1 MLAELGKKLAEKWLT
16 LLVLPGALYLAVGVA
31 ADRLGHAHPFDAARL
46 ADRVGAWAKAPALGT
61 FGGQAVLLAAVGIAA
76 AGVGVVAQALGSLV
90 ERLHL
95 AADWPG
101 WPAGARTWA
110 HLATRRRQ
118 ARLRRRRELAGRARA
133 RVHIADPTSRPSA
146 LATAAEARAAA
157 HRVGAEE
164 PVRPTWS
171 GDRVHLAALRVR
183 RDYGLDLAVL
193 WPHLWLT
200 LPDPPRAEVT
210 AARQA
215 LARAATLTAW
225 AVLYLPL
232 ALWWWPALLVAAV
245 LALTGHHRF
254 RAAADAYATLLEA
267 VVRLHAADLARRFG
281 LDCTG
286 PLTATDGARLA
297 ELLVPRPLSSAPAS
311 PSSPGGTAP
320 TLPA

>member
-31 ADRLGHAHPFDAARL
+31 ADLLGHAHPFDAAGL
-46 ADRVGAWAKAPALGT
+46 SDRVGAWAKAPALGT
-61 FGGQAVLLAAVGIAA
+61 FGGQAVLLAAVGVAA
-76 AGVGVVAQALGSLV
+76 AGVGVVVQALGSLV

-95 AADWPG
+95 AADWRG
-101 WPAGARTWA
+101 WPAGVRTLA
-110 HLATRRRQ
+110 DLATRRRH
-118 ARLRRRRELAGRARA
+118 ARWQHRRELAGRARA
-133 RVHIADPTSRPSA
+133 QAHIADPASRPAASEA
-146 LATAAEARAAA
+146 AAEARAAV

-183 RDYGLDLAVL
+183 RHYGLDLAAL
-193 WPHLWLT
+193 WPYLWLT

-232 ALWWWPALLVAAV
+232 ALWWWPALIVAAV

-254 RAAADAYATLLEA
+254 RAAADGYATLLEA
-267 VVRLHAADLARRFG
+267 VVRLHAVDLARRLG
-281 LDCTG
+281 LDCAG
-286 PLTATDGARLA
+286 PLTAADGARLA
-297 ELLVPRPLSSAPAS
+297 ELLVPRPPSTASATA
-311 PSSPGGTAP
+311 GGTAP

>member
-16 LLVLPGALYLAVGVA
+16 ILVLPGALYLAVGVA
-31 ADRLGHAHPFDAARL
+31 ADLLGHTHAFDAARL
-46 ADRVGAWAKAPALGT
+46 ADRVGAWAKAPALGV
-61 FGGQAVLLAAVGIAA
+61 FGGQAVLLAAVGVAA

-95 AADWPG
+95 AADWRG
-101 WPAGARTWA
+101 WPAGARAWA
-110 HLATRRRQ
+110 DLATRRRH
-118 ARLRRRRELAGRARA
+118 ARWQHRRELARRARA
-133 RVHIADPTSRPSA
+133 RDHIADPGSRPAA
-146 LATAAEARAAA
+146 LEASVEARAAA
-157 HRVGAEE
+157 HRVSTEE

-183 RDYGLDLAVL
+183 RDFGLDLAVL

-200 LPDPPRAEVT
+200 LPDLPRAEVT

-215 LARAATLTAW
+215 LTRAAMLTAW

-232 ALWWWPALLVAAV
+232 ALWWWPALIVAAA
-245 LALTGHHRF
+245 LALTGHLRF

-267 VVRLHAADLARRFG
+267 VVRLHAGDLARRLG
-281 LDCTG
+281 LDCSG
-286 PLTATDGARLA
+286 PLTAADGARLA
-297 ELLVPRPLSSAPAS
+297 GLLVPRPLPSAS
-311 PSSPGGTAP
+311 PSGTAP